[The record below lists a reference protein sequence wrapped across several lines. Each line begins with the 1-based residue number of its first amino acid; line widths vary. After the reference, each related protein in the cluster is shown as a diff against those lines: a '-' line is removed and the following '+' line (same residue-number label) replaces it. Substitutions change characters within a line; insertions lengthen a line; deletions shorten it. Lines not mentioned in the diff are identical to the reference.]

1 MYSLLNCISKND
13 VCFYSRVFKTELELN
28 VMRYVNRISSEA
40 HRQVMRKMKPGIY
53 EYQAEAIFLQYTYY
67 VGGCRNVAYTC
78 ICAAGESAAVLHYGH
93 AAAPN
98 TKEVRDGELL

>member
-1 MYSLLNCISKND
+1 M
-13 VCFYSRVFKTELELN
+13 FKTELELK

-40 HRQVMRKMKPGIY
+40 HRQVMRKMKPGMY

-78 ICAAGESAAVLHYGH
+78 ICAGGDCAAVLHYGH
-93 AAAPN
+93 AGAPN
-98 TKEVRDGELL
+98 SKEVQYGKLWYVLLNKEFCFNKL